1 MRRYIYIG
9 VFFAGCASLA
19 VELSASR
26 LLGNYFGSSNLVWA
40 AIIGLVLI
48 YLSIG
53 YSLGGKWADKSPHA
67 KTFFSILLWAS
78 LFIGLVPL
86 ASRPILRM
94 ASQFFDQLRM
104 AELIGSFVSVL
115 LLFGL
120 PVTLL
125 GTASPFAVRLAL
137 ENKESSG
144 HMAGKIYTL
153 STLGSFIGTFL
164 PVLVLIPSIGTYRTF
179 LVICAMLMIPSFIG
193 MWATVNPSIA
203 LRFLWM
209 PLVVIFASLIG
220 LNGLDKSAENII
232 LEDESAYNYIQVQE
246 IDGYRILRLNEG
258 QGIHSIYHPQIDN
271 YNGPWEQVLVAPFF
285 YPPSENPLNVQRIA
299 ILGLAAGTSARQAA
313 KVFPNAIIDGY
324 EIDPDIVNIGYQ
336 LFDMGVENLSVFVK
350 DARVG
355 ISQSN
360 QQYDIVSVDAY
371 RPPYIPWH
379 LTTKEFFTE
388 VYQLLTDKGTV
399 VINVAR
405 IFDDRRLV
413 DTLYTTISSV
423 FPSAYVIDIPN
434 TLNTI
439 IFATKKPTE
448 FNNLLLN
455 YLHISEDKNSLEILI
470 NALEVAILNQKPNP
484 SNGILL
490 TDDYAPIEKITNSM
504 IYELFFSEK
513 IENLQ

>member
-1 MRRYIYIG
+1 
-9 VFFAGCASLA
+9 
-19 VELSASR
+19 
-26 LLGNYFGSSNLVWA
+26 
-40 AIIGLVLI
+40 
-48 YLSIG
+48 
-53 YSLGGKWADKSPHA
+53 
-67 KTFFSILLWAS
+67 
-78 LFIGLVPL
+78 
-86 ASRPILRM
+86 
-94 ASQFFDQLRM
+94 
-104 AELIGSFVSVL
+104 
-115 LLFGL
+115 
-120 PVTLL
+120 
-125 GTASPFAVRLAL
+125 
-137 ENKESSG
+137 
-144 HMAGKIYTL
+144 
-153 STLGSFIGTFL
+153 
-164 PVLVLIPSIGTYRTF
+164 
-179 LVICAMLMIPSFIG
+179 
-193 MWATVNPSIA
+193 
-203 LRFLWM
+203 
-209 PLVVIFASLIG
+209 
-220 LNGLDKSAENII
+220 
-232 LEDESAYNYIQVQE
+232 
-246 IDGYRILRLNEG
+246 
-258 QGIHSIYHPQIDN
+258 
-271 YNGPWEQVLVAPFF
+271 
-285 YPPSENPLNVQRIA
+285 
-299 ILGLAAGTSARQAA
+299 
-313 KVFPNAIIDGY
+313 
-324 EIDPDIVNIGYQ
+324 
-336 LFDMGVENLSVFVK
+336 MGVENLSVFVK

-388 VYQLLTDKGTV
+388 VYQHLTDKGTV

-513 IENLQ
+513 IEDLQ